1 MRAYRPSSVEPRYQR
16 VVIVPRYEYAAGR
29 LGEFVGALLVDVVVW
44 LFRGWAGLPFP
55 EAPE

>member
-1 MRAYRPSSVEPRYQR
+1 MRAHRPAEARCQR

-29 LGEFVGALLVDVVVW
+29 LGEMVGGLLVDVVVW
-44 LFRGWAGLPFP
+44 LYRGWAGPPFP